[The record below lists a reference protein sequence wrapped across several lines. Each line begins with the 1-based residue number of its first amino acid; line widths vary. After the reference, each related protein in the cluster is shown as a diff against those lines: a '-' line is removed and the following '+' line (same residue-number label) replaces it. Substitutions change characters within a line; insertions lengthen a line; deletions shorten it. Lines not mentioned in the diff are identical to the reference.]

1 MHEQNKITK
10 KLCKNQVKR
19 MGLHIEDNK
28 LVTISKPKTYHFDL
42 PKNIDNNLQ
51 YEIDSV
57 IKHNEFLPE
66 HAMTKKR
73 D

>member
-1 MHEQNKITK
+1 
-10 KLCKNQVKR
+10 